1 MEREII
7 KADPKYKKQLLIRFL
22 ILVIC
27 LAIGLTFMRAHME
40 NLGTQALAGFLR
52 VMLWIIFVPPIL
64 FAIFFI
70 SFALRCQKEG
80 RFPPT
85 GTKVIKD
92 TVVLHGQD
100 AKRRSLMII
109 VVSAAMILISLGGI
123 FFALTLIN
131 ML

>member
-27 LAIGLTFMRAHME
+27 LAIGLAFLRSHME
-40 NLGTQALAGFLR
+40 NSDPQVLAECLSI
-52 VMLWIIFVPPIL
+52 VLWLIFIPPIL
-64 FAIFFI
+64 FAVFFI
-70 SFALRCQKEG
+70 RFALRCQKEG

>member
-1 MEREII
+1 
-7 KADPKYKKQLLIRFL
+7 
-22 ILVIC
+22 
-27 LAIGLTFMRAHME
+27 
-40 NLGTQALAGFLR
+40 
-52 VMLWIIFVPPIL
+52 MLWIIFVPPIL

-100 AKRRSLMII
+100 AKRSSLMII
-109 VVSAAMILISLGGI
+109 VISVLLILFSLVGL
-123 FFALTLIN
+123 FFAVTLIN